1 MLERKATGD
10 GLFVLHTDNGIQMK
24 GQYGINYEI
33 LWNVIRMGDDEKDY
47 VIYYRSH
54 IESLGGIWIG
64 GIRMN
69 NQRGEQITPQQVQ
82 EKFEKAM
89 KEKQFVAYFQPQY
102 NHSTGMMIGAEA
114 LARWIHPERGLV
126 SPGIFIPVLEE
137 SKQIVELDFYIF
149 EYACAFIRKCMDE
162 NLHIIP
168 VSTNFSRYD
177 IFEEG
182 FIDRLEEIR
191 NRYGIPVKY
200 LRLELTESIAMEH
213 ELEVNGIIEKLNTL
227 GYLVE
232 IDDFGS
238 GFSSLNV
245 LKDISFDIMK
255 LDMKF
260 MSSFTQN
267 NRAGIILSSIV
278 KMAQWLDMPII
289 AEGVETKEQS
299 NFLRSIG
306 CDYIQGYLYSK
317 PLPEDE
323 FYRMIRDGKLGKF
336 HSEMELIDNLD
347 ACTFWTPESL
357 DTLIFS
363 NYVGAAVVFEY
374 EDGKVS
380 VSRVNKKYLK
390 ELGMNLSEKDVIA
403 GDILAQMEEED
414 RRKYIATIERAI
426 ESQDEEEC
434 ETWRNMKSACCG
446 EERLLLRSSIRM
458 IGKSK
463 KNYLFYAMVRNITA
477 EAIHANSILDSEK
490 RMKAVSEQLNVYYWE
505 YTVAN
510 KEMRPCF
517 RCMRDLGL
525 PAVVTNYPDTAI
537 EKGIFPPE
545 VADTYRDW
553 HVQIANGVKSL
564 EAVIP
569 LTLDRIPYHVRYT
582 TEFDETGNAIKAYG
596 SAILVAE
603 SCYKGMKAP
612 NERKEK

>member
-1 MLERKATGD
+1 MDNRKD
-10 GLFVLHTDNGIQMK
+10 EQM
-24 GQYGINYEI
+24 
-33 LWNVIRMGDDEKDY
+33 
-47 VIYYRSH
+47 
-54 IESLGGIWIG
+54 
-64 GIRMN
+64 
-69 NQRGEQITPQQVQ
+69 TPQQVR
-82 EKFEKAM
+82 EEFENAM

-126 SPGIFIPVLEE
+126 SPGIFIPALEK

-162 NLHIIP
+162 KLHIIP
-168 VSTNFSRYD
+168 ISSNFSRYD
-177 IFEEG
+177 IFEER

-191 NRYGIPVKY
+191 NRYDIPVKY
-200 LRLELTESIAMEH
+200 LRVELTESIAMER
-213 ELEVNGIIEKLNTL
+213 ELEVNGIIEELNAL

-232 IDDFGS
+232 MDDFGS

-260 MSSFTQN
+260 MSSITQN

-317 PLPEDE
+317 PLPEE
-323 FYRMIRDGKLGKF
+323 ELYRMLSDGKLGKF

-403 GDILAQMEEED
+403 GDMLAQMDEED
-414 RRKYIATIERAI
+414 RGKYIATIERAI

-434 ETWRNMKSACCG
+434 ETWRNIKSACCG
-446 EERLLLRSSIRM
+446 EESLLIRSNIRM

-477 EAIHANSILDSEK
+477 EAIRMNTILDSEK
-490 RMKAVSEQLNVYYWE
+490 QLKAVSEQVNIYYWE
-505 YTVAN
+505 YTVAT

-517 RCMRDLGL
+517 RCMRDLGF

-537 EKGIFPPE
+537 EMGVFPPE
-545 VADTYRDW
+545 VADMYRDW

-569 LTLDRIPYHVRYT
+569 LTSDRIPFHVRYT

-596 SAILVAE
+596 SATLVDE
-603 SCYKGMKAP
+603 SFDKGMKDP

>member
-1 MLERKATGD
+1 M
-10 GLFVLHTDNGIQMK
+10 DNQKDEQM
-24 GQYGINYEI
+24 
-33 LWNVIRMGDDEKDY
+33 
-47 VIYYRSH
+47 
-54 IESLGGIWIG
+54 
-64 GIRMN
+64 
-69 NQRGEQITPQQVQ
+69 TPQQVQ
-82 EKFEKAM
+82 EEFENGM

-102 NHSTGMMIGAEA
+102 NHSTEMMIGAEA

-126 SPGIFIPVLEE
+126 SPGIFIPALEE

-149 EYACAFIRKCMDE
+149 EYACAFIRKCMNE
-162 NLHIIP
+162 KLHIIP

-191 NRYGIPVKY
+191 KRYGIPVKY
-200 LRLELTESIAMEH
+200 LRMELTESIAMEH
-213 ELEVNGIIEKLNTL
+213 ELELNGIIEKLNTL

-232 IDDFGS
+232 MDDFGS

-260 MSSFTQN
+260 MSSITQN

-336 HSEMELIDNLD
+336 HSDMELIDNLD

-403 GDILAQMEEED
+403 GDMLAQMDEED

-446 EERLLLRSSIRM
+446 EERLLLRSYIRM

-463 KNYLFYAMVRNITA
+463 KDYLFYAMVRNITA
-477 EAIHANSILDSEK
+477 EAIHTNSILDSEK
-490 RMKAVSEQLNVYYWE
+490 RLKAVSEQINAYYWE

-525 PAVVTNYPDTAI
+525 PAVVTNYPDCAI
-537 EKGIFPPE
+537 EMGIFPPE
-545 VADTYRDW
+545 VADMYRDW
-553 HVQIANGVKSL
+553 HVQIANGVKFL

-569 LTLDRIPYHVRYT
+569 LTLDRIPFHIRYT

-603 SCYKGMKAP
+603 SCI
-612 NERKEK
+612 KE

>member
-1 MLERKATGD
+1 MDNRKD
-10 GLFVLHTDNGIQMK
+10 EQM
-24 GQYGINYEI
+24 
-33 LWNVIRMGDDEKDY
+33 
-47 VIYYRSH
+47 
-54 IESLGGIWIG
+54 
-64 GIRMN
+64 
-69 NQRGEQITPQQVQ
+69 TPQQVR
-82 EKFEKAM
+82 EEFENAM

-126 SPGIFIPVLEE
+126 SPGIFIPALEK

-162 NLHIIP
+162 KLHIIP
-168 VSTNFSRYD
+168 ISSNFSRYD
-177 IFEEG
+177 IFEER

-191 NRYGIPVKY
+191 NRYDIPVKY
-200 LRLELTESIAMEH
+200 LRVELTESIAMER
-213 ELEVNGIIEKLNTL
+213 ELEVNGIIEELNAL

-232 IDDFGS
+232 MDDFGS

-260 MSSFTQN
+260 MSSITQN

-317 PLPEDE
+317 PLPEE
-323 FYRMIRDGKLGKF
+323 ELYRMLSDGKLGKF

-403 GDILAQMEEED
+403 GDMLAQMDEED
-414 RRKYIATIERAI
+414 RGKYIAAIERAI

-434 ETWRNMKSACCG
+434 ETWRNIKSACCG
-446 EERLLLRSSIRM
+446 EESLLIRSNIRM

-477 EAIHANSILDSEK
+477 EAIRMNTILDSEK
-490 RMKAVSEQLNVYYWE
+490 QLKAVSEQVNIYYWE
-505 YTVAN
+505 YTVAT

-517 RCMRDLGL
+517 RCMRDLGF

-537 EKGIFPPE
+537 EMGVFPPE
-545 VADTYRDW
+545 VADMYRDW

-569 LTLDRIPYHVRYT
+569 LTSDRIPFHVRYT

-596 SAILVAE
+596 SATLVDE
-603 SCYKGMKAP
+603 SFDKGMKDP

>member
-1 MLERKATGD
+1 MDNRKD
-10 GLFVLHTDNGIQMK
+10 EQM
-24 GQYGINYEI
+24 
-33 LWNVIRMGDDEKDY
+33 
-47 VIYYRSH
+47 
-54 IESLGGIWIG
+54 
-64 GIRMN
+64 
-69 NQRGEQITPQQVQ
+69 TPQQVR
-82 EKFEKAM
+82 EEFENAM

-126 SPGIFIPVLEE
+126 SPGIFIPALEK

-162 NLHIIP
+162 KLHIIP
-168 VSTNFSRYD
+168 ISSNFSRYD
-177 IFEEG
+177 IFEER

-191 NRYGIPVKY
+191 NRYDIPVKY
-200 LRLELTESIAMEH
+200 LRVELTESIAMER
-213 ELEVNGIIEKLNTL
+213 ELEVNGIIEELNAL

-232 IDDFGS
+232 MDDFGS

-260 MSSFTQN
+260 MSSITQN

-317 PLPEDE
+317 PLPEE
-323 FYRMIRDGKLGKF
+323 ELYRMLSDGKLGKF

-403 GDILAQMEEED
+403 GDMLAQMDEED
-414 RRKYIATIERAI
+414 RGKYIAAIERAI

-434 ETWRNMKSACCG
+434 ETWRNIKSACCG
-446 EERLLLRSSIRM
+446 EESLLIRSNIRM

-477 EAIHANSILDSEK
+477 EAIRMNTILDSEK
-490 RMKAVSEQLNVYYWE
+490 QLKAVSEQVNIYYWE
-505 YTVAN
+505 YTVAT

-517 RCMRDLGL
+517 RCMRDLGF
-525 PAVVTNYPDTAI
+525 PAVVTNYPDTAS
-537 EKGIFPPE
+537 EMGVFPPE
-545 VADTYRDW
+545 VADMYRDW

-569 LTLDRIPYHVRYT
+569 LTSDRIPFHVRYT

-596 SAILVAE
+596 SATLVDE
-603 SCYKGMKAP
+603 SFDKGMKDP